1 MIFLNNPKLT
11 GFDTV
16 LFMVLALVVFYSINA
31 FSTGTNLSPFQYQ
44 PKVIFLLFMRVLLG
58 NLNYDVV
65 FVGLKFAP
73 VSKAVLILCLSPL
86 FSIIIAAIFLKE
98 KMSKLTIF
106 LTIASIF
113 GVYLMTLNKE
123 DQKFD
128 TRYEILG
135 YSLMM

>member
-1 MIFLNNPKLT
+1 MIFLNNPRLT

-73 VSKAVLILCLSPL
+73 ISNPK
-86 FSIIIAAIFLKE
+86 K
-98 KMSKLTIF
+98 
-106 LTIASIF
+106 
-113 GVYLMTLNKE
+113 
-123 DQKFD
+123 
-128 TRYEILG
+128 
-135 YSLMM
+135 